1 MDETAY
7 YFLKIIE
14 EDQKRISQG
23 GRSCFDDTEDNVR
36 EMSETCPHE
45 EGGSHERHQMD

>member
-14 EDQKRISQG
+14 ADQEQIRQG

-36 EMSETCPHE
+36 EMSDGCPPE
-45 EGGSHERHQMD
+45 EGGKDGRR